1 MNYKHLF
8 SAILFSLLSLNAAA
22 QCKFEE
28 DKVVVVSH
36 RGDWRFAAEN
46 SIEAFESSVGMGVNM
61 VELDLNK
68 TSDGQLILL
77 HDRTLDRTT
86 TGKGSPSNYTLEEIK
101 QLYLKNGCGVVTSQK
116 IPTLEEAMLA
126 LKGKIWVNIDKGY
139 EYFDEVQK
147 ILEKT
152 GTTKQVIIKA
162 SVPYQQIIKEHPGVL
177 SKLVFMPIINCE
189 SEEASSI
196 IDEYLKKAHP
206 VAFEITFKTL
216 TPKVYD
222 IIKQIKA
229 GGSKVWIN
237 SLWPSLCAGMNDD
250 RAVFQ
255 HEVDSTWTKIINM
268 GASFVQTDRPQQLI
282 DYLKYKE
289 LYTTNTSSA
298 DLRKKLTDRDNT
310 YGFVVAHRGDW
321 QRYPENSIE
330 AIKSAISNGADILEI
345 DVQKTKDGV
354 LVLSHDDT
362 VDRCTNGKG
371 RIDALTYNELKKL
384 HLKDKNGRETTYT
397 IPTLTDAMLA
407 CKGKALVN
415 IDKGERF
422 IEETM
427 QVLHKTNTTDIAI
440 LKSYANVDEVKSKYG
455 KYLKEILYMPIINLD
470 QPDAE
475 NRIESFKKE
484 LSPVAF
490 ELNYK
495 KNEALAIKAHK
506 LLNGTSLI
514 WSNALEGRNLGHDDG
529 MSLSCPEN
537 GFGYIIDNYKAN
549 IIQTDIPR
557 LLVEFY
563 KTRGLR

>member
-1 MNYKHLF
+1 MKYKHLF
-8 SAILFSLLSLNAAA
+8 FVISFTLLSFNAFA
-22 QCKFEE
+22 QCKFENG
-28 DKVVVVSH
+28 KVVVVSH

-46 SIEAFESSVGMGVNM
+46 SIEGFESSVAMGVNM
-61 VELDLNK
+61 IELDLNK

-86 TGKGSPSNYTLEEIK
+86 TGKGSPSNYTLKEIK
-101 QLYLKNGCGVVTSQK
+101 QLYLKNGCGVVTSQR
-116 IPTLEEAMLA
+116 IPTLEEAMLS

-139 EYFDEVQK
+139 EYFDDVQK
-147 ILEKT
+147 ILKKT
-152 GTTKQVIIKA
+152 GTTNQVIIKA
-162 SVPYQQIIKEHPGVL
+162 SVPYKQIMKEHPDVL
-177 SKLVFMPIINCE
+177 SKLVFMPIVNCE
-189 SEEASSI
+189 SEDASSRI
-196 IDEYLKKAHP
+196 AEYLKEVHP
-206 VAFEITFKTL
+206 IAFEIVFKTL

-222 IIKQIKA
+222 IINQIKA

-255 HEVDSTWTKIINM
+255 HEVDSTWTKITNM
-268 GASFVQTDRPQQLI
+268 GASFIQTDRPQQLI
-282 DYLKYKE
+282 NFLKYKE
-289 LYTTNTSSA
+289 LYSTNTSSA
-298 DLRKKLTDRDNT
+298 DIKKKLTDRDTT

-330 AIKSAISNGADILEI
+330 AIKSAINHGADIMEI
-345 DVQKTKDGV
+345 DVQKTKDGI
-354 LVLSHDDT
+354 LVLSHDET

-371 RIDALTYNELKKL
+371 RIDAMTYDELKKIR
-384 HLKDKNGRETTYT
+384 LKDKNSRATAYT
-397 IPTLTDAMLA
+397 IPTLADAMLT

-422 IEETM
+422 IKETM
-427 QVLHKTNTTDIAI
+427 QVLHKTKTTDIAI
-440 LKSYANVDEVKSKYG
+440 LKSYASVDEVKKKYG
-455 KYLKEILYMPIINLD
+455 TYLKEILYMPIINLD
-470 QPDAE
+470 QPNAE
-475 NRIESFKKE
+475 KQIEDFKKE

-506 LLNGTSLI
+506 ILNGTALI
-514 WSNALEGRNLGHDDG
+514 WSNALDGRNLGHDDG

-537 GFGYIIDNYKAN
+537 GFGYLIDNYKAN

-563 KTRGLR
+563 KAKGLR